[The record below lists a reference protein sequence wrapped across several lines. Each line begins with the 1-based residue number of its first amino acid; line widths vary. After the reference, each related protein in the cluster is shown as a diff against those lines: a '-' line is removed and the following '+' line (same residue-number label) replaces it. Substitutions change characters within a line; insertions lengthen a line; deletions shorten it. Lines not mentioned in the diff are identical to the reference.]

1 MVQKVLKYKIWN
13 EIPLFYL
20 FPLFICS
27 YFSVGF
33 HHFDEHFQILEYANY
48 KMGYSPASD
57 LPWEFGEKIRPT
69 LQPWITVLFWK
80 ISNLFFEFNP
90 FQFAFFLRFLTAVL
104 SVVAL
109 VGIRQ
114 TFIHTVA
121 PQNVN
126 WYYRFSFLLWF
137 MPFVMVRYSSETW
150 SALFFAFGLIFTFSK
165 PKIWKYFLAGLFFA
179 SSFWFRF
186 QIAFAFIGLA
196 LWILVYEKQNW
207 QRIVSVFL
215 GFCLSSFIFYKLDC
229 IFYQSQVFTPYN
241 YYYQNIVLK
250 VAENYGSFGVWY
262 YPVMYLL
269 HLIPPLSIVFLYVF
283 IIFLKQNSKNVVSWI
298 IFFFLLPHFVISHKE
313 LRFLF
318 PLFVFVPFVFE
329 KSMNLVLLLKDKWT
343 SLYSFFIILNGILL
357 FLSVLKPADINIFN
371 LKQLT
376 NNGEIT
382 KNFFLDKNF
391 DKNYF
396 PGLTMN
402 YYQAFDSSYNGKNVA
417 YIIDTISIG
426 NTLNTPFLI
435 QNNKLK
441 YIFLTKMG
449 DDFEKFKILRKENHP
464 KD

>member
-1 MVQKVLKYKIWN
+1 MVQKILKYKLWDELPVVYI
-13 EIPLFYL
+13 IPLL
-20 FPLFICS
+20 ICS

-48 KMGYSPASD
+48 KMGYSDASD

-69 LQPWITVLFWK
+69 LQPWITVFFWK

-90 FQFAFFLRFLTAVL
+90 FQFAFFLRLLTAVL
-104 SVVAL
+104 SIIAL

-114 TFIHTVA
+114 TFIQPID
-121 PQNVN
+121 PQNIN

-165 PKIWKYFLAGLFFA
+165 PKIWKYLLAGLFFA

-186 QIAFAFIGLA
+186 QITFAFIGLA

-207 QRIVSVFL
+207 QRIVSVVL
-215 GFCLSSFIFYKLDC
+215 GFCIASIIFYKLDC
-229 IFYQSQVFTPYN
+229 AFYHTQVFTPYN

-250 VAENYGSFGVWY
+250 VAEHYGTYGVWY

-269 HLIPPLSIVFLYVF
+269 HLIPPLSFVFLYIF
-283 IIFLKQNSKNVVSWI
+283 IIFLKQNSKNVVAWI
-298 IFFFLLPHFVISHKE
+298 IFFFLLPHFVITHKE

-318 PLFVFVPFVFE
+318 PLFIFVPFVFE
-329 KSMNLVLLLKDKWT
+329 KSMKFIFLLKDKWAR
-343 SLYSFFIILNGILL
+343 LFSFFIILNGILL
-357 FLSVLKPADINIFN
+357 FLSIVKPADINVFN

-376 NNGEIT
+376 NNGEISQ
-382 KNFFLDKNF
+382 NIFLDKKF
-391 DKNYF
+391 DKKYF

-402 YYQAFDSSYNGKNVA
+402 YYQAFDSSYKGENVA
-417 YIIDTISIG
+417 YVIDTFSIG
-426 NTLNTPFLI
+426 KTVNTPFLI
-435 QNNKLK
+435 QNNNLK

-449 DDFEKFKILRKENHP
+449 DDFEKFRIYRK
-464 KD
+464 

>member
-1 MVQKVLKYKIWN
+1 
-13 EIPLFYL
+13 
-20 FPLFICS
+20 
-27 YFSVGF
+27 
-33 HHFDEHFQILEYANY
+33 
-48 KMGYSPASD
+48 
-57 LPWEFGEKIRPT
+57 
-69 LQPWITVLFWK
+69 
-80 ISNLFFEFNP
+80 
-90 FQFAFFLRFLTAVL
+90 
-104 SVVAL
+104 
-109 VGIRQ
+109 
-114 TFIHTVA
+114 
-121 PQNVN
+121 
-126 WYYRFSFLLWF
+126 

-150 SALFFAFGLIFTFSK
+150 SALFFAYGLIFTFSK

-215 GFCLSSFIFYKLDC
+215 GFCLSSFIFYQLDC
-229 IFYQSQVFTPYN
+229 TFYQTQVFTPYN

-250 VAENYGSFGVWY
+250 VAENFGTFGVWY

-283 IIFLKQNSKNVVSWI
+283 IIFIKQNSKNVVSWI

-318 PLFVFVPFVFE
+318 PLFIFVPFVFKE
-329 KSMNLVLLLKDKWT
+329 SMNLVLLLKDKWAR
-343 SLYSFFIILNGILL
+343 LYSFLIILNGILL
-357 FLSVLKPADINIFN
+357 FLSILKPADINIFN
-371 LKQLT
+371 IKQLT

-382 KNFFLDKNF
+382 KNVFLDKKF
-391 DKNYF
+391 DKKYF

-402 YYQAFDSSYNGKNVA
+402 YYQAFDSFCSGKNVA
-417 YIIDTISIG
+417 YVIDTISIRSK
-426 NTLNTPFLI
+426 LKTPFLI

-449 DDFEKFKILRKENHP
+449 DDFEKFKILRKEN
-464 KD
+464 